1 MSSDSKPEIGSIVW
15 HDLTVDDASEVK
27 DFYAAVV
34 GWKPDPVSMGEYD
47 DFNMNNPD
55 SGSTAGGVCHARGG
69 NQGLPAQW
77 LMYVKVADAA
87 KSAEQCVALGGKVL
101 KGPVTMGSETY
112 YTIQD
117 PAGAAM
123 AIFSGE

>member
-1 MSSDSKPEIGSIVW
+1 MSSDSKPEVGSIVW
-15 HDLTVDDASEVK
+15 HDLTVENAEQLK

-34 GWKPDPVSMGEYD
+34 GWQPDAVSMGDYN
-47 DFNMNNPD
+47 DFNMNNPV
-55 SGSTAGGVCHARGG
+55 SGETTAGVCHARGG

-77 LMYVKVADAA
+77 LMYVKVANATQ
-87 KSAEQCVALGGKVL
+87 SAEQCVALGGKIL
-101 KGPVTMGSETY
+101 NGPVTMGGDTY

-123 AIFSGE
+123 AIFSS